1 MPCLSNLANES
12 DEFLYQH
19 PRPPQ
24 LSPIHCP
31 IDQLPNNPT
40 EIETAGVAM
49 EVNKMELAPVTNVM
63 DCVARNRVQEAQR
76 DQSYGA

>member
-1 MPCLSNLANES
+1 MANES

-40 EIETAGVAM
+40 EMETAGVAM
-49 EVNKMELAPVTNVM
+49 EVNKMELAPDCVT
-63 DCVARNRVQEAQR
+63 DCVARKRVREAQR